1 MRDIDMYVH
10 LLDPVNNNCF
20 HVPRLSAI
28 RVWSPELYN
37 KDHILFPKCQA
48 SVADKYIIKT
58 KILSVQHKQENINTE
73 RQTDLSLR
81 WGWKK

>member
-37 KDHILFPKCQA
+37 KDHILFPKCQP
-48 SVADKYIIKT
+48 SVADKYIIKPKSLVCNT
-58 KILSVQHKQENINTE
+58 NRKI
-73 RQTDLSLR
+73 
-81 WGWKK
+81 